1 MSFYIDN
8 GEMFFDSE
16 SKYSLQQLIQ
26 EYKVDGLYN
35 SQGTWE
41 QSVKN
46 NFSPEDADENPI
58 DTPWQVSSDYNF
70 TTRPQDTPTNDVN
83 ITTAVEGGTILNL
96 YGNYEVQ
103 IDDSTYTVPVYTG
116 YNREAAFEI
125 KNVEEQNYYKMFLNG
140 KNLGSD
146 MFPQTKHHVQTLEF
160 KNSSTP
166 EVYKLRIGDEETDC
180 FSKNVS
186 NMFKIFHEFK
196 GSKNKKI
203 FEVFKSF

>member
-83 ITTAVEGGTILNL
+83 ITTAV
-96 YGNYEVQ
+96 
-103 IDDSTYTVPVYTG
+103 
-116 YNREAAFEI
+116 
-125 KNVEEQNYYKMFLNG
+125 
-140 KNLGSD
+140 
-146 MFPQTKHHVQTLEF
+146 
-160 KNSSTP
+160 
-166 EVYKLRIGDEETDC
+166 
-180 FSKNVS
+180 
-186 NMFKIFHEFK
+186 
-196 GSKNKKI
+196 
-203 FEVFKSF
+203 